1 MTFFDWRTF
10 WYREMPSKIS
20 GPHSKSQKLK
30 VIVDKNDI
38 NKSCWKLSK
47 LLFQFFL
54 FCRNLKN
61 ERARAKKRGFLG
73 HFLKLRK
80 NQRFL
85 ALARSFLRFRQNKKN
100 LEQ

>member
-1 MTFFDWRTF
+1 MT
-10 WYREMPSKIS
+10 
-20 GPHSKSQKLK
+20 LVK
-30 VIVDKNDI
+30 VVANDSSYCS
-38 NKSCWKLSK
+38 N
-47 LLFQFFL
+47 FFL
-54 FCRNLKN
+54 FCQNLKN
-61 ERARAKKRGFLG
+61 ERARAKKRVFLG

>member
-1 MTFFDWRTF
+1 MISELISKGHVSQNTALLMVYIYSRNESHWRQKKSLTKVVGNDPSYCSKFF
-10 WYREMPSKIS
+10 S
-20 GPHSKSQKLK
+20 
-30 VIVDKNDI
+30 
-38 NKSCWKLSK
+38 
-47 LLFQFFL
+47 

-61 ERARAKKRGFLG
+61 ERARAKKRGFIG